1 MEPFLWAWILTAPL
15 VVAIFDLMSTG
26 RAQKTSHHSR

>member
-15 VVAIFDLMSTG
+15 VIAVIDLMATG
-26 RAQKTSHHSR
+26 KAQARHNP